1 MGTAY
6 LFGSDNKNPQEIN
19 SQKATQIVQELLS
32 ADIISRD
39 EEWTSSFL
47 KYAPFAHFTLFP
59 GADVDLHSD
68 GFPYLQLTPQTGK
81 EEEKTICIAQE
92 LEHLLQQGIGV
103 SIKTARQIEWTFS
116 YGDLINLHV
125 YGSFADPDHVFSKET
140 DNLQIR
146 PDEQILMGQPSEQIL
161 PQIVRSQ
168 LREFLTYSGI
178 KSPKVMLIAK
188 DYEDAEK
195 ASQNLI
201 FNIYP
206 DQFNSEE
213 EFQSL
218 MRAIAWFLPTY
229 YSFFGMNE
237 ESIENGF
244 ESL

>member
-6 LFGSDNKNPQEIN
+6 LFGSGNKNPQEIN
-19 SQKATQIVQELLS
+19 SQKASQIVQELFS
-32 ADIISRD
+32 VDIISRD

-47 KYAPFAHFTLFP
+47 KYAPYAHFTLLP
-59 GADVDLHSD
+59 GADVELHGD
-68 GFPYLQLTPQTGK
+68 GFPYLQLTPMTG
-81 EEEKTICIAQE
+81 EEEKIICIAQE
-92 LEHLLQQGIGV
+92 LEHLLQQGVGV
-103 SIKTARQIEWTFS
+103 SIKTDRQIEWTFT
-116 YGDLINLHV
+116 YGDLINLRV

-140 DNLQIR
+140 DHLQIR

-161 PQIVRSQ
+161 PQILRNQ
-168 LREFLTYSGI
+168 LREFLTYSGV

-188 DYEDAEK
+188 DYEDEEK

-206 DQFNSEE
+206 DQFKNEE
-213 EFQSL
+213 DFQNL
-218 MRAIAWFLPTY
+218 MRAIAWFLPKY